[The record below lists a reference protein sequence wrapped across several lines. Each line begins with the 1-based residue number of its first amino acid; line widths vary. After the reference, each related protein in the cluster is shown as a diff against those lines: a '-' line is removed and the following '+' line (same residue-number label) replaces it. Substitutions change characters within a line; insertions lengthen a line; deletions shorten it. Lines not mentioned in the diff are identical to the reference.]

1 MQNCT
6 TKQGTHFAA
15 HHSGTRSQWPDHSLE
30 IPGLGEIRGKQ
41 FLKDKLQ
48 FTGCEIS
55 VNSLPPGAAMPIYHQ
70 HQQNEE
76 VYIFIQGQGQM
87 QIDGEIVDVN
97 EGSVVRIA
105 PSGVRTWRNNGKEP
119 LLYIIIQMQE
129 NSLQQYGI
137 GDGII
142 LDQPVTWPN

>member
-1 MQNCT
+1 MLNCNT
-6 TKQGTHFAA
+6 QQDSHYAA
-15 HHSGTRSQWPDHSLE
+15 FDSGARSHWPDHSLE

-70 HQQNEE
+70 HQENEE
-76 VYIFIQGQGQM
+76 VYVFIQGQGQM
-87 QIDGEIVDVN
+87 QIDGEIVDVK

-105 PSGVRTWRNNGKEP
+105 PSGVRTWRNNGNEP
-119 LLYIIIQMQE
+119 LQYIVIQMRE
-129 NSLQQYGI
+129 NSLRQYGI
-137 GDGII
+137 GDGIV
-142 LDQPVTWPN
+142 LEQPVTWPN